1 MDDSR
6 CIDQELQPS
15 SEQAFKAYKRRWV
28 ILAAVCVVNCSN
40 AMLWL
45 TFAPVADITAERFHT
60 SLDMVNWL
68 SIVYFVVSVPVG
80 LLAIW
85 ILDTIGLRC
94 AVLLCAWLN
103 MVGSIIRVFSVIDSL
118 SLGSLNYIYLL
129 VGQCLCAGAQPLIIF
144 APTKLAALWFPEDQR
159 ATANMIASMS
169 NPLGML
175 VVNLLSPTL
184 APEAKD
190 LPLLIGVS
198 AVPAILGCLLS
209 TFGVCSGVPPTP
221 PSASADHLNSPTF
234 CEGLKMLVRN
244 KPYIILTL
252 CFATGVALFTC
263 LSSLLEQILCVNGYS
278 NFFAGLTGA
287 LFIIFG
293 LIGAFFLGLYVDRTK
308 KFTETTKISFILS
321 ALTCIGFAVV
331 SQMRDQTYAVAIFS
345 SLFGLFGF
353 SMYPIVMELNV
364 ECSYPVGEGTSSG
377 IIFVTSQ
384 ILGVLFI
391 LLFQNLA
398 VEKKNAPFSTCA
410 PSLGPPMDWT
420 NATLVMAGITTLTSC
435 LFIVT
440 FHTNYKRISAETSQ
454 SSSINKTED
463 DDVAVTA

>member
-6 CIDQELQPS
+6 CIDHEPQPS
-15 SEQAFKAYKRRWV
+15 PTTFRVYKRRWIV
-28 ILAAVCVVNCSN
+28 LTVVCLVNCSN

-103 MVGSIIRVFSVIDSL
+103 MLGSIIRIFSIVDGL

-129 VGQCLCAGAQPLIIF
+129 VGQCLCAGAQPLVIF

-175 VVNLLSPTL
+175 IANLLSPAL
-184 APEAKD
+184 APEEKD
-190 LPLLIGVS
+190 IPLLIGVY
-198 AVPAILGCLLS
+198 AAPAILGCILA

-221 PSASADHLNSPTF
+221 PSASANHSNSPSF
-234 CEGLKMLVRN
+234 CEGLKMLIRN
-244 KPYIILTL
+244 KPYIILTI
-252 CFATGVALFTC
+252 CFATGIALFTC
-263 LSSLLEQILCVNGYS
+263 VSALLEQILCVNGYS
-278 NFFAGLTGA
+278 DFFAGLTGA

-293 LIGAFFLGLYVDRTK
+293 LIGAFFLGLYVDKTK
-308 KFTETTKISFILS
+308 KFTEATKFSFILS
-321 ALTCIGFAVV
+321 TLTCIGFSVV
-331 SQMRDQTYAVAIFS
+331 CQMRNQQYAVAIFS

-353 SMYPIVMELNV
+353 SIYPVAMELNV

-377 IIFVTSQ
+377 IIFVISQ

-391 LLFQNLA
+391 LLFQSLA

-410 PSLGPPMDWT
+410 SSLGPPMDWT
-420 NATLVMAGITTLTSC
+420 NSTLLMSGISTVMAC
-435 LFIVT
+435 FFIIT
-440 FHTNYKRISAETSQ
+440 FHTNYKRICAETSQ
-454 SSSINKTED
+454 SCSTNKTED
-463 DDVAVTA
+463 EDIAVTA

>member
-1 MDDSR
+1 
-6 CIDQELQPS
+6 
-15 SEQAFKAYKRRWV
+15 
-28 ILAAVCVVNCSN
+28 
-40 AMLWL
+40 LWL
-45 TFAPVADITAERFHT
+45 TFAPVADITAERFRT

-103 MVGSIIRVFSVIDSL
+103 MVGSIVRVFSVIDSL
-118 SLGSLNYIYLL
+118 SLGSLNYVYLL

-175 VVNLLSPTL
+175 IVNLLSPTI

-190 LPLLIGVS
+190 IPLLFSVGTD
-198 AVPAILGCLLS
+198 P
-209 TFGVCSGVPPTP
+209 
-221 PSASADHLNSPTF
+221 
-234 CEGLKMLVRN
+234 MR
-244 KPYIILTL
+244 
-252 CFATGVALFTC
+252 
-263 LSSLLEQILCVNGYS
+263 QW
-278 NFFAGLTGA
+278 
-287 LFIIFG
+287 IFQ
-293 LIGAFFLGLYVDRTK
+293 YRTK
-308 KFTETTKISFILS
+308 KFTETTKISFVLS

-331 SQMRDQTYAVAIFS
+331 SQMREQTYAVAILS

-353 SMYPIVMELNV
+353 SIYPIAMELNV
-364 ECSYPVGEGTSSG
+364 ECSYP
-377 IIFVTSQ
+377 

-410 PSLGPPMDWT
+410 VSLGPPMDWS
-420 NATLVMAGITTLTSC
+420 NAILVMAGISTLASC
-435 LFIVT
+435 FFIIT

-454 SSSINKTED
+454 SFSTNKTEEESI
-463 DDVAVTA
+463 VVTA